1 MHTYIHTFPR
11 HLQHYWYQMYLDDLP
26 VWGMVGIVVG
36 TDEEL
41 QAMEAAHEH
50 EHQVRDAFIYTSKK
64 FTIAHNSQQIIEG
77 MFVCMFLCI
86 CICMYVCMCISE
98 CVLYVCMY
106 VCISECVLYV

>member
-1 MHTYIHTFPR
+1 
-11 HLQHYWYQMYLDDLP
+11 MYLDDLP

-64 FTIAHNSQQIIEG
+64 FTISHNSQQIIEG
-77 MFVCMFLCI
+77 M
-86 CICMYVCMCISE
+86 
-98 CVLYVCMY
+98 YVCMY
-106 VCISECVLYV
+106 VHGGPVNIMSRVGAHYTIVVSFFWNSWMCFGTTAFVG